1 MKYIALLVGIVTL
14 GLTVQDIAL
23 RTEDLSI
30 IVTGSFSVVLIAY
43 FLFMNWVE
51 EQHALRDFY

>member
-1 MKYIALLVGIVTL
+1 MKYIALLIGIITL
-14 GLTVQDIAL
+14 ALTVQDIAL
-23 RTEDLSI
+23 HTEDLSI
-30 IVTGSFSVVLIAY
+30 IATGTFSIVLIAY

>member
-1 MKYIALLVGIVTL
+1 MKYIALLIGIVTL

-23 RTEDLSI
+23 HTEDLSI

-51 EQHALRDFY
+51 EQHALKDFY